1 MLLKT
6 EERFRGRVV
15 RLNVETVQLPNGHV
29 ADLEIIHHP
38 GGAAIVAL
46 DRDNRVCLLR
56 QFRHAAGGYIWELP
70 AGKLEPNEAP
80 AVTAARELVEEAGC
94 RAGSWQALGSY
105 VSSPGVF
112 TEVVHLYLARDLLA
126 APQAREAAE
135 VFEVHWVAL
144 PEAVCRAATG
154 DICDGK
160 TALGLW
166 RASWLLDKERC

>member
-1 MLLKT
+1 MLLRT
-6 EERFRGRVV
+6 EEKFRGRVV
-15 RLNVETVQLPNGHV
+15 RLNVETVRLPNSHV

-80 AVTAARELVEEAGC
+80 AVTAARELAEEAGC
-94 RAGSWQALGSY
+94 RAGSWQELGSY

-112 TEVVHLYLARDLLA
+112 TEVVHLFLARDLMS

-135 VFEVHWVAL
+135 VFEIHWVPL
-144 PEAVCRAATG
+144 PDAVRRAATG
-154 DICDGK
+154 DIRDGK

-166 RASWLLDKERC
+166 RASWLLDSER